1 MKAIKLLYVLV
12 SRFSYLLWNSQP
24 RERKFVATL
33 MFWVTELVKEA
44 NFKDT
49 ITLWDLQVREI
60 NNFSLHKNFCQNERA
75 GQGQLGFPRCLSDK
89 VTRHV
94 LPNPCKCPVKPTGW
108 AHSISWS
115 VNPSP
120 REDPKGNHQERCGEN
135 SGALSCPETPSEK
148 WNREAPCL
156 HWNKTEAESQQRAL
170 NSSAGQFTTAS
181 SRTVNLAFKIQIWGA
196 VHQEEEMKTETLH
209 APEV

>member
-115 VNPSP
+115 VNPSQEKTQ
-120 REDPKGNHQERCGEN
+120 RE
-135 SGALSCPETPSEK
+135 
-148 WNREAPCL
+148 
-156 HWNKTEAESQQRAL
+156 
-170 NSSAGQFTTAS
+170 TTK
-181 SRTVNLAFKIQIWGA
+181 RGA
-196 VHQEEEMKTETLH
+196 VRTLGLFSALRPHQKNEIGRPPVYTGTKPRLNPNKEHWTVVLVSLQLP
-209 APEV
+209 AVVL